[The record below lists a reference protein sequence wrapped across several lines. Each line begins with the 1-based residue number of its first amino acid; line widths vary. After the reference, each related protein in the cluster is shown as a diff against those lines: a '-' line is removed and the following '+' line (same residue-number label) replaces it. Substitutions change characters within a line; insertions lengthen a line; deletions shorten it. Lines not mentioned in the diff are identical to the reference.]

1 MKTNHTVKITGM
13 AVVLAVLLSG
23 CVVDG
28 MGLDAVRVITPDG
41 AGSVRDHDH
50 DAAPAEKRDEGA
62 EEDHHHHHDNGRHR
76 GEHKDDGED

>member
-41 AGSVRDHDH
+41 AGSVRDDH
-50 DAAPAEKRDEGA
+50 AAAPAERRDEGA